1 MKRYWIA
8 AAVVVSTMGAVGW
21 AEEAA
26 QPEAAPAG
34 KPKIVF
40 DKTVYDF
47 GTTSM
52 VQSVVGTFT
61 FSNAGTGE
69 LRVEKPSVSCGCTV
83 ASVKPNVLK
92 PGEKG
97 ELVFTLNVA
106 GVRGHTEKLITVP
119 SNDPDNP
126 QVRLTLKADVKQI
139 FEANPQQVL
148 LGDMLQGSVT
158 NFTIQ
163 LKRTD
168 GQKLVITKTETSG
181 SAVEAQLQPVENAPD
196 QMQLLVKVNGQ
207 GAPRRL
213 AEWVRVYA
221 DEATAPTLH
230 ISLYGRLIGDI
241 TLTPEAL
248 FWGIPNVENWP
259 GPQPDLMT
267 TRRLVVAVTKP
278 DQKLEVKNP
287 TCSLSGVQLE
297 LQPVEAGRS
306 VAIVAKLTEPPK
318 ESQRGVISF
327 ETNVPTNPRVE
338 VPVTINVLQR

>member
-1 MKRYWIA
+1 MKRRY
-8 AAVVVSTMGAVGW
+8 AVGLLIW
-21 AEEAA
+21 SLSGLMVVAEQTEPQAVA
-26 QPEAAPAG
+26 SG

-52 VQSVVGTFT
+52 VQSLVGTFT

-69 LRVEKPSVSCGCTV
+69 LKLEKPSVSCGCTV
-83 ASVKPNVLK
+83 ASVKPDVLK

-106 GVRGHTEKLITVP
+106 GIRGHTEKLITVP

-126 QVRLTLKADVKQI
+126 QVRLILKADVKQL
-139 FEANPQQVL
+139 FEANPSQVL
-148 LGDMLQGSVT
+148 IGDLPQGSRT
-158 NFTIQ
+158 NLTIQ
-163 LKRTD
+163 IRRTD

-181 SAVEAQLQPVENAPD
+181 SAVKAELQPVENAPD
-196 QMQLLVKVNGQ
+196 QMQLVVTVDGQ

-213 AEWVRVYA
+213 SEWVRLYA
-221 DEATAPTLH
+221 DEASSPTLH

-248 FWGIPNVENWP
+248 FWGIPYVENWP

-278 DQKLEVKNP
+278 DVKLEVKNP
-287 TCSLSGVQLE
+287 TCNLAGMQLE
-297 LQPVEAGRS
+297 VQPVEPGRS

-327 ETNVPTNPRVE
+327 ETNLPTNPRVE
-338 VPVTINVLQR
+338 VPVTINVLRR